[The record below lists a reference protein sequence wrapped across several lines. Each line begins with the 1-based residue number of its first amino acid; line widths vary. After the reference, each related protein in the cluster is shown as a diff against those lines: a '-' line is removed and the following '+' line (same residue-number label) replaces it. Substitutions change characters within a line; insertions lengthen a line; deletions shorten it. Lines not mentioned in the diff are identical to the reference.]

1 MSQQYQ
7 DQLAKVPMT
16 ETMEQWVGQSVNG
29 KFCLRRYLG
38 GSDHSAV
45 FLTDYD
51 DREPQSA
58 VIKLIPEN
66 APDAERQLD
75 SWRLAATVLS
85 HPHLI
90 QLFQAGRCKIGD
102 VKLVYVV
109 MECADEDLSQIIP
122 QRPLTDAEAIQVL
135 KPALDAVAH
144 IHAKGSIHGRIKPA
158 NIMACGDQLKLSSDG
173 LRRAGDPIGNP
184 GPYDPPEA
192 AASPAGDVWSLGMTL
207 VEAITQ
213 HLPIWDRNAQ
223 EDPVLPNTLSAPLLD
238 IARHCLCR
246 DPKRRWTIS
255 DIASRLNPAAAMP
268 QPQPVEPIRMSAR
281 PRYLIPAALVLLLIV
296 AAVAGLKVF
305 NSEPKARPEPAATPE
320 TISAEPGQLEHVTAP
335 ENGQPTSNEK
345 KKLDR
350 VPAAPAPA
358 QSKQPAIAPVS
369 GMSGTSGTDVI
380 RRVIPDVSQSALDTI
395 RGTVRVSIRVS
406 VTPSGDVSEAT
417 VDSPGPSRYFAKL
430 AQQAAQQ
437 WKFAPAPATAGDW
450 ILRFE
455 FSNMGAKAFPAHAA
469 P

>member
-16 ETMEQWVGQSVNG
+16 ETREQWVGQSVNG

-38 GSDHSAV
+38 GSEHSAV
-45 FLTDYD
+45 FLIDYC

-109 MECADEDLSQIIP
+109 MESADEALSQIIP
-122 QRPLTDAEAIQVL
+122 QRPLTDAEAAEVL
-135 KPALDAVAH
+135 KPALDAIAH

-158 NIMACGDQLKLSSDG
+158 NVMACGDQLKLSSDG
-173 LRRAGDPIGNP
+173 LRRAGDPISNR

-207 VEAITQ
+207 VEAVTQ
-213 HLPIWDRNAQ
+213 RLPIWNRNAQ
-223 EDPVLPNTLSAPLLD
+223 EDPVLPNTMSSPLLD
-238 IARHCLCR
+238 IARHCLRR

-268 QPQPVEPIRMSAR
+268 QPRQPIERAHMPAR
-281 PRYLIPAALVLLLIV
+281 LRYLIPAALVLLLIV
-296 AAVAGLKVF
+296 AAVVGLKVF
-305 NSEPKARPEPAATPE
+305 SSEPKAHPEPTATTETMSPEPAQVE
-320 TISAEPGQLEHVTAP
+320 NVTAP
-335 ENGQPTSNEK
+335 ENNPPKSNVK
-345 KKLDR
+345 NLDR
-350 VPAAPAPA
+350 VPPAPAPEPV
-358 QSKQPAIAPVS
+358 QPKQPASAPVTAAS
-369 GMSGTSGTDVI
+369 GEDVVH
-380 RRVIPDVSQSALDTI
+380 RVIPDAPQSALATI
-395 RGTVRVSIRVS
+395 QGTVRVSIRVS
-406 VTPSGDVSEAT
+406 VSPSGDVSEAT
-417 VDSPGPSRYFAKL
+417 IDSPGPSRYFAKL

-437 WKFAPAPATAGDW
+437 WKFAPAPGTGSDW

-455 FSNMGAKAFPAHAA
+455 FSNTGAKAFSARAA

>member
-1 MSQQYQ
+1 
-7 DQLAKVPMT
+7 MT
-16 ETMEQWVGQSVNG
+16 ETWEQWVGQSVNG

-38 GSDHSAV
+38 GSQYSAV
-45 FLTDYD
+45 FLVDYD

-85 HPHLI
+85 HPNLI
-90 QLFQAGRCKIGD
+90 QLFQAGRCKIDD

-122 QRPLTDAEAIQVL
+122 QRPLTDTEATDVL
-135 KPALDAVAH
+135 KPALDAIAH

-173 LRRAGDPIGNP
+173 LRRAGDPISSP
-184 GPYDPPEA
+184 EPYDPPEA

-207 VEAITQ
+207 IEAVTQ
-213 HLPIWDRNAQ
+213 RLPIWDRNAE

-238 IARHCLCR
+238 IARHCLRR
-246 DPKRRWTIS
+246 DPKRRWTIN
-255 DIASRLNPAAAMP
+255 DIASRLNPATAMP
-268 QPQPVEPIRMSAR
+268 QPRQPIERTYMPAR
-281 PRYLIPAALVLLLIV
+281 SRYLIPAALVLLLIV
-296 AAVAGLKVF
+296 AAVVGLKVF
-305 NSEPKARPEPAATPE
+305 SGEPKARPEPAAKTE
-320 TISAEPGQLEHVTAP
+320 ITSAEPGQVENVTAP
-335 ENGQPTSNEK
+335 ENDQPASNEK
-345 KKLDR
+345 KNLDR
-350 VPAAPAPA
+350 VPAAPAPV
-358 QSKQPAIAPVS
+358 QPKQPASALVTGAS
-369 GMSGTSGTDVI
+369 GEDVI
-380 RRVIPDVSQSALDTI
+380 HRVIPDAPQSALDTI

-406 VTPSGDVSEAT
+406 VNPSGDVSDVT
-417 VDSPGPSRYFAKL
+417 IDSPGPSRYFAKL

-437 WKFAPAPATAGDW
+437 WKFAPSSGTAGDW

-455 FSNMGAKAFPAHAA
+455 FSNTGAKASSAHVS

>member
-7 DQLAKVPMT
+7 DQPAKVPMT
-16 ETMEQWVGQSVNG
+16 ETWEQWVGQSVNG

-38 GSDHSAV
+38 GSEHSAV
-45 FLTDYD
+45 FLIDYD
-51 DREPQSA
+51 DREPQNA

-122 QRPLTDAEAIQVL
+122 QRPLTAAETTEVL
-135 KPALDAVAH
+135 KPALDAIAH
-144 IHAKGSIHGRIKPA
+144 IHAKGSVHGRIKPA

-173 LRRAGDPIGNP
+173 LRRAGDSISNP

-192 AASPAGDVWSLGMTL
+192 AASPAGDMWSLGMTL
-207 VEAITQ
+207 VETVTQ
-213 HLPIWDRNAQ
+213 RLPIWDRNAQ

-238 IARHCLCR
+238 IARHCLR
-246 DPKRRWTIS
+246 SDPKRRWTIG
-255 DIASRLNPAAAMP
+255 DIASRLNPAAAAP
-268 QPQPVEPIRMSAR
+268 PPRQPIERAHMSAR
-281 PRYLIPAALVLLLIV
+281 SRYLIPAALVLLLIV
-296 AAVAGLKVF
+296 AAFVSLKIF
-305 NSEPKARPEPAATPE
+305 NSEPKARPEPAATTE
-320 TISAEPGQLEHVTAP
+320 TTPPEPGQVENITAP
-335 ENGQPTSNEK
+335 ENDQPASNEK

-350 VPAAPAPA
+350 VPDTPAPVHP
-358 QSKQPAIAPVS
+358 KPASVPVTGAS
-369 GMSGTSGTDVI
+369 GEDVI
-380 RRVIPDVSQSALDTI
+380 HRVIPDAPQSALDTI

-406 VTPSGDVSEAT
+406 VTPAGEVSEVT
-417 VDSPGPSRYFAKL
+417 IDSPGPSKYFAKL

-437 WKFAPAPATAGDW
+437 WKFAPGIATDW

-455 FSNMGAKAFPAHAA
+455 FSTTGVKAFSAHAA

>member
-16 ETMEQWVGQSVNG
+16 EIWEQWVGQSVNG

-38 GSDHSAV
+38 GSEHSAV

-66 APDAERQLD
+66 AADAERQLD

-90 QLFQAGRCKIGD
+90 QLFQAGRCKIDD

-122 QRPLTDAEAIQVL
+122 QRPLTDAEATEVL
-135 KPALDAVAH
+135 KPALDASAH

-158 NIMACGDQLKLSSDG
+158 NIMACGEQLKLSSDG

-192 AASPAGDVWSLGMTL
+192 AASAAGDVWSLGMTL
-207 VEAITQ
+207 VEAVTQ
-213 HLPIWDRNAQ
+213 RLPIWDRSAK
-223 EDPVLPNTLSAPLLD
+223 EDPVLPDTPSAPILD
-238 IARHCLCR
+238 IARHCLR
-246 DPKRRWTIS
+246 LDPKRRWTIN
-255 DIASRLNPAAAMP
+255 DIASFLDPAAAMP
-268 QPQPVEPIRMSAR
+268 QPPQPIERVHMSAR
-281 PRYLIPAALVLLLIV
+281 PRYLIPAALALLLIV
-296 AAVAGLKVF
+296 IAVVGLKVF
-305 NSEPKARPEPAATPE
+305 NSEPKARPQPTATTE
-320 TISAEPGQLEHVTAP
+320 TTPPEPGQVENVTAARKD
-335 ENGQPTSNEK
+335 QPTSNEE

-350 VPAAPAPA
+350 VPAAPAPV
-358 QSKQPAIAPVS
+358 QPKQPASAPVTGAS
-369 GMSGTSGTDVI
+369 GEDVI
-380 RRVIPDVSQSALDTI
+380 HRVIPDAPQSALNTI
-395 RGTVRVSIRVS
+395 QGTVRVSIRVS
-406 VTPSGDVSEAT
+406 VAPSGDVSEAT
-417 VDSPGPSRYFAKL
+417 IDSPGPSRYFAKL

-437 WKFAPAPATAGDW
+437 WKFAPAPGTAGDW
-450 ILRFE
+450 ILRFQ
-455 FSNMGAKAFPAHAA
+455 FSNTGAKAFSAHVA

>member
-7 DQLAKVPMT
+7 DQPAKVPMT
-16 ETMEQWVGQSVNG
+16 QTWEQWVGQSVNG

-38 GSDHSAV
+38 GSEHSAV
-45 FLTDYD
+45 FLIDYD

-85 HPHLI
+85 HPHLL

-122 QRPLTDAEAIQVL
+122 QRPLTDAEATQVL
-135 KPALDAVAH
+135 QPALDAIAH

-173 LRRAGDPIGNP
+173 LRRAGDPISNP

-192 AASPAGDVWSLGMTL
+192 AASAAGDVWSLGMTL
-207 VEAITQ
+207 VEAVTQ
-213 HLPIWDRNAQ
+213 RLPIWDRLAQ
-223 EDPVLPNTLSAPLLD
+223 DDPAPPNTLSAPLLD
-238 IARHCLCR
+238 IARNCLR
-246 DPKRRWTIS
+246 SDPKRRWTVG
-255 DIASRLNPAAAMP
+255 DIVSRLNPAAAMP
-268 QPQPVEPIRMSAR
+268 QPSQPIERPQIPAR

-296 AAVAGLKVF
+296 AAFVSLKIF
-305 NSEPKARPEPAATPE
+305 KSEPKARPEPAASTETTP
-320 TISAEPGQLEHVTAP
+320 SEPGKVENVTAP
-335 ENGQPTSNEK
+335 ENDQPTSNEK
-345 KKLDR
+345 KNLDR
-350 VPAAPAPA
+350 VPAAPAPV
-358 QSKQPAIAPVS
+358 QPKQPASVPATAVS
-369 GMSGTSGTDVI
+369 GEDVI
-380 RRVIPDVSQSALDTI
+380 HRVIPDAPQSALDTI
-395 RGTVRVSIRVS
+395 RGTVRVSIRVNVS
-406 VTPSGDVSEAT
+406 PSGDVSDVT
-417 VDSPGPSRYFAKL
+417 IDSPGPSRYFANL

-437 WKFAPAPATAGDW
+437 WKFAPGAATDW

-455 FSNMGAKAFPAHAA
+455 FSTTGVKAFSAPAA

>member
-1 MSQQYQ
+1 
-7 DQLAKVPMT
+7 MT
-16 ETMEQWVGQSVNG
+16 ETWEQWVGQSVNG

-38 GSDHSAV
+38 GSEHSAV

-109 MECADEDLSQIIP
+109 MERADEDLSQIIP
-122 QRPLTDAEAIQVL
+122 QRPLTDAETIQVL
-135 KPALDAVAH
+135 KPALDAIAH
-144 IHAKGSIHGRIKPA
+144 IHAKGSIHGRIKPP

-173 LRRAGDPIGNP
+173 LRRAGDPVGNP
-184 GPYDPPEA
+184 GPYDPPEGV
-192 AASPAGDVWSLGMTL
+192 ASPEGDVWSLGMTL
-207 VEAITQ
+207 VEAVTQ
-213 HLPIWDRNAQ
+213 RLPIWDRNAQ
-223 EDPVLPNTLSAPLLD
+223 EDPALPNTLPAPLLD
-238 IARHCLCR
+238 IARQCLHR
-246 DPKRRWTIS
+246 DPKRRWTVS

-268 QPQPVEPIRMSAR
+268 QLQQPIEQRHMSAR
-281 PRYLIPAALVLLLIV
+281 PRYLVPAALVLLLIV
-296 AAVAGLKVF
+296 IAVVGLKVF
-305 NSEPKARPEPAATPE
+305 NSGSKARPEPTATTKTMSP
-320 TISAEPGQLEHVTAP
+320 EPGQVKNTTAP
-335 ENGQPTSNEK
+335 ENNESASNEK
-345 KKLDR
+345 KNVDR

-358 QSKQPAIAPVS
+358 QPKKPAGAPVTAAS
-369 GMSGTSGTDVI
+369 GEDVI
-380 RRVIPDVSQSALDTI
+380 HRVIPDAPQSALDTI
-395 RGTVRVSIRVS
+395 RGTVRVSVRVS
-406 VTPSGDVSEAT
+406 VSPSGDVSEAT
-417 VDSPGPSRYFAKL
+417 IDSPGPSEYFAKL
-430 AQQAAQQ
+430 AQHAARQ
-437 WKFAPAPATAGDW
+437 WKFAPAPGTGSDW

-455 FSNMGAKAFPAHAA
+455 FSNMGAKAFSAHAA

>member
-7 DQLAKVPMT
+7 DQLTKVPMT
-16 ETMEQWVGQSVNG
+16 QTWEQWVGQSVNG

-38 GSDHSAV
+38 GSEHSAV
-45 FLTDYD
+45 FLIDYD

-90 QLFQAGRCKIGD
+90 QLFQAGRCKIDD

-122 QRPLTDAEAIQVL
+122 QRPLTDAEATDVL
-135 KPALDAVAH
+135 KPALDAIAH
-144 IHAKGSIHGRIKPA
+144 IHAKGSIHGRIKSA

-173 LRRAGDPIGNP
+173 LRRAGDPISNP

-192 AASPAGDVWSLGMTL
+192 AASSAGDVWSLGMTL
-207 VEAITQ
+207 VEAVTQ
-213 HLPIWDRNAQ
+213 RLPIWDRNAQ
-223 EDPVLPNTLSAPLLD
+223 EDPVLPNTLSAPLMD
-238 IARHCLCR
+238 IARHCLHR
-246 DPKRRWTIS
+246 DPKRRWTIN
-255 DIASRLNPAAAMP
+255 DIASRLNPEAALPQSRQPIERAHMP
-268 QPQPVEPIRMSAR
+268 AR
-281 PRYLIPAALVLLLIV
+281 SRYVIPAAVVLLLIV
-296 AAVAGLKVF
+296 AAVVGLKVF
-305 NSEPKARPEPAATPE
+305 SNEPKARPGQTAT
-320 TISAEPGQLEHVTAP
+320 TQTMSPGPGRVENVTAP
-335 ENGQPTSNEK
+335 ENNQPTSNEK
-345 KKLDR
+345 KNLDR
-350 VPAAPAPA
+350 VTAAPAPV
-358 QSKQPAIAPVS
+358 QSKQQASAPVTGAS
-369 GMSGTSGTDVI
+369 GEGVI
-380 RRVIPDVSQSALDTI
+380 HRVIPDAPQSALNTI
-395 RGTVRVSIRVS
+395 QGTVRVSITVS

-417 VDSPGPSRYFAKL
+417 IDSPGPSRYFAKL
-430 AQQAAQQ
+430 AQRAAQQ
-437 WKFAPAPATAGDW
+437 WKFAPAPGTRGDW

-455 FSNMGAKAFPAHAA
+455 FSNTGAKAFSAHVA

>member
-1 MSQQYQ
+1 
-7 DQLAKVPMT
+7 MT
-16 ETMEQWVGQSVNG
+16 ETREQWVGQSVNG

-38 GSDHSAV
+38 GSEHSAV
-45 FLTDYD
+45 FLIDYD

-122 QRPLTDAEAIQVL
+122 QRPLTDAEATDVL
-135 KPALDAVAH
+135 KPALDAIAH

-158 NIMACGDQLKLSSDG
+158 NVMACGEQLKLSSDG

-192 AASPAGDVWSLGMTL
+192 AASSAGDVWSLGMAL
-207 VEAITQ
+207 VEVVTQ
-213 HLPIWDRNAQ
+213 RLPIWNRNAE
-223 EDPVLPNTLSAPLLD
+223 EDPVLPNTLSAPILD
-238 IARHCLCR
+238 IARNCLRR
-246 DPKRRWTIS
+246 DPKRRWTIN
-255 DIASRLNPAAAMP
+255 DIASRLNPVAAMP
-268 QPQPVEPIRMSAR
+268 ELPKPIEPAHTTVR

-296 AAVAGLKVF
+296 AAVVGLKVF
-305 NSEPKARPEPAATPE
+305 NSQTKARPELSATAE
-320 TISAEPGQLEHVTAP
+320 TTPPPEPGQVENITAQ
-335 ENGQPTSNEK
+335 EKDQPVSNEK
-345 KKLDR
+345 NLDR
-350 VPAAPAPA
+350 VPVAPAPV
-358 QSKQPAIAPVS
+358 QPKRPADAPLTKASSEDIVH
-369 GMSGTSGTDVI
+369 
-380 RRVIPDVSQSALDTI
+380 RVIPDAPQSALDTI
-395 RGTVRVSIRVS
+395 QGTVRVSIRVS
-406 VTPSGDVSEAT
+406 VAPSGDVSQAT
-417 VDSPGPSRYFAKL
+417 IDSPGPSKYFAKL
-430 AQQAAQQ
+430 AQRAAQQ
-437 WKFAPAPATAGDW
+437 WKFAPAPGKAGDW

-455 FSNMGAKAFPAHAA
+455 FSNAGAKVYSARATP
-469 P
+469 

>member
-1 MSQQYQ
+1 
-7 DQLAKVPMT
+7 MT
-16 ETMEQWVGQSVNG
+16 EIWEQWVGQSVNG

-38 GSDHSAV
+38 GSEHSAV

-58 VIKLIPEN
+58 VIKLIPES

-90 QLFQAGRCKIGD
+90 QLFQAGRCKIDD

-122 QRPLTDAEAIQVL
+122 QRPLTDAEAIEVL
-135 KPALDAVAH
+135 KPALDAIAH
-144 IHAKGSIHGRIKPA
+144 IHAKGCIHGRIKPA

-184 GPYDPPEA
+184 GPYDPAEA

-207 VEAITQ
+207 VEAVTQ
-213 HLPIWDRNAQ
+213 RLPIWDRNAL
-223 EDPVLPNTLSAPLLD
+223 EDPVLPNTPSAPLD
-238 IARHCLCR
+238 IARHCLRR
-246 DPKRRWTIS
+246 DPKRRWTIN
-255 DIASRLNPAAAMP
+255 DLASRLNPAAAMP
-268 QPQPVEPIRMSAR
+268 ELPKPIERVHMSAR
-281 PRYLIPAALVLLLIV
+281 ARYLVPAALVLLLIV
-296 AAVAGLKVF
+296 AAVVGLKVF
-305 NSEPKARPEPAATPE
+305 NSEPKARPEPTATTE
-320 TISAEPGQLEHVTAP
+320 TTPPEPGQVENVTAAQKD
-335 ENGQPTSNEK
+335 QPTSNEE

-350 VPAAPAPA
+350 VPAAPAPV
-358 QSKQPAIAPVS
+358 QPKQPASAPVTGAS
-369 GMSGTSGTDVI
+369 GEDVI
-380 RRVIPDVSQSALDTI
+380 HRVIPDVPQSALNTI
-395 RGTVRVSIRVS
+395 QGTVRVSIRVS
-406 VTPSGDVSEAT
+406 VAPSGDVSEAT
-417 VDSPGPSRYFAKL
+417 IDSPGPSRYFAKL

-437 WKFAPAPATAGDW
+437 WKFAPAPGTAGDW

-455 FSNMGAKAFPAHAA
+455 FSNTGAKAFSAHAA